1 MGILIFATPADL
13 VSGDWLDDVPAKA
26 GRLIRSAS
34 VLVTAATRLDRYDT
48 DGAGL
53 PSSPSVAGTFRDA
66 VCQQVTEWVGAG
78 IDPLKGGFGQ
88 APRVASQSVTGGSV
102 GYTGHASVEQIAKAA
117 TSLSDSALQ
126 ILRNEGLAS
135 RVPGY
140 R

>member
-1 MGILIFATPADL
+1 MGILIFATASDL
-13 VSGDWLDDVPAKA
+13 VAGDWLDVAPTNA

-48 DGAGL
+48 DDAGL
-53 PSSPSVAGTFRDA
+53 PSAPSVADTFRDA

-88 APRVASQSVTGGSV
+88 APRVSSQSVDGGSV
-102 GYTGHASVEQIAKAA
+102 GYTGYANVEQIAKAA
-117 TSLSDSALQ
+117 TSLSDSARQ

-135 RVPGY
+135 RSPGY